1 MPPFNASSWKQLAK
15 KLVPGVKCGR
25 PATEDRIT
33 KAEQT
38 LGISLPET
46 LRELLL
52 EADGITD
59 EYGSHAIWPI
69 AEIERQNK
77 QFRTNEAFCDLYMPF
92 DHLLL
97 FGSDAGCDHFAFAI
111 HADGKIHKNDVY
123 RWHHEND
130 ARSWFAPRLEQFLE
144 KRLKSEDD

>member
-1 MPPFNASSWKQLAK
+1 MPPFNSPSWKQLAK
-15 KLVPGVKCGR
+15 KSDPGVKCGR
-25 PATEDRIT
+25 PSTEERIA
-33 KAEQT
+33 KAEQG
-38 LGISLPET
+38 LGVRLPT
-46 LRELLL
+46 GLRDLLL

-59 EYGSHAIWPI
+59 ENGAHAVWPV

-77 QFRTNEAFCDLYMPF
+77 QFRTDEGFRDLYMPF

-97 FGSDAGCDHFAFAI
+97 FGTDAGSDHFAFAI
-111 HADGKIHKNDVY
+111 HADEKIRKNDVY

-130 ARSWFAPRLEQFLE
+130 ARSWFAACLEQYLE

>member
-1 MPPFNASSWKQLAK
+1 MPGSLCERV
-15 KLVPGVKCGR
+15 VPLLGIR
-25 PATEDRIT
+25 T
-33 KAEQT
+33 AEQA
-38 LGISLPET
+38 LGIRFPASL
-46 LRELLL
+46 RDLLL
-52 EADGITD
+52 EADGIAD
-59 EYGSHAIWPI
+59 EYGSHAVWPV

-77 QFRTNEAFCDLYMPF
+77 QFRTNERFRNLYMPF
-92 DHLLL
+92 DNLLL
-97 FGSDAGCDHFAFAI
+97 FGADAGSDHFAFAI